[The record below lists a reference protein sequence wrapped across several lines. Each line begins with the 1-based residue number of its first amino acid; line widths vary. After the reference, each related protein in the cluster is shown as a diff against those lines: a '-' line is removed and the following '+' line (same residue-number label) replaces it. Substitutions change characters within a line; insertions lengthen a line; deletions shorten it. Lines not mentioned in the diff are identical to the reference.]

1 MRNATKKRSTRE
13 TDIEITIELDGTG
26 SAEIDTGIAFF
37 DHMLTSLARH
47 GRIDLSVRAHGDIH
61 IDEHHT
67 IEDVGIVMGMALA
80 EALGDKKGIERFG
93 EARVPMDEALAEV
106 ALDLGGR
113 SFLAFDTKF
122 MSPKVGDFG
131 TQMTR
136 HFFESLVKNA
146 GINAHMRVD
155 GENDHHKIEAL
166 FKAFAL
172 ALKRAVTVSGTHV
185 PSTKGVL

>member
-1 MRNATKKRSTRE
+1 MRTAKQKRKTRE
-13 TDIEITIELDGTG
+13 TSIEIKLNLDGSG
-26 SAEIDTGIAFF
+26 SADIDTGVAFF
-37 DHMLTSLARH
+37 DHMLTSLTRH
-47 GRIDLSVRAHGDIH
+47 GRLDLTVQAQGDVH
-61 IDEHHT
+61 VDEHHT
-67 IEDVGIVMGMALA
+67 IEDVGIVLGGALSK
-80 EALGDKKGIERFG
+80 ALGDKNGIARFG

-113 SFLAFDTKF
+113 SYLIFDARF

-136 HFFESLVKNA
+136 HFFESLVSNA
-146 GINAHMRVD
+146 GINVHMKVE

-166 FKAFAL
+166 FKAFAV
-172 ALKRAVTVSGTHV
+172 ALRRAAVVDGVGV

>member
-1 MRNATKKRSTRE
+1 MRTAKQKRKTRE
-13 TDIEITIELDGTG
+13 TSIEIKLNLDGSG
-26 SAEIDTGIAFF
+26 SADIDTGVAFF

-47 GRIDLSVRAHGDIH
+47 GGLDLTVQAQGDVH
-61 IDEHHT
+61 VDEHHT
-67 IEDVGIVMGMALA
+67 IEDVGIVLGSALSK
-80 EALGDKKGIERFG
+80 ALGDKKGIARFG

-113 SFLAFDTKF
+113 SYLMFDARF
-122 MSPKVGDFG
+122 MSSKVGDFG

-136 HFFESLVKNA
+136 HFFESLVSNS
-146 GINAHMRVD
+146 GINVHMKVE

-166 FKAFAL
+166 FKAFAV
-172 ALKRAVTVSGTHV
+172 ALRRAAVVGGDGV